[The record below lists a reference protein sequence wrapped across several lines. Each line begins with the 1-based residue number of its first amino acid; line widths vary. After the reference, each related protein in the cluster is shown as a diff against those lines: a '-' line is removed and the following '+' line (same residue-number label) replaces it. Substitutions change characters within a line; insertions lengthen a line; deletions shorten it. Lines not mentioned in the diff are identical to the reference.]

1 MKQRITV
8 LVLFALIPSVI
19 VPVYAYEVSYDYNG
33 TKLDEN
39 PRICTIQPD
48 DPELTEKQVERIME
62 QSRHAISE
70 WENKIKQA
78 DNKNKDL
85 WEMDYVEITDK
96 KLESV
101 SDCDVTI
108 KFEEKPQNEDWHYI
122 VLGIAEPRENSSQ
135 TDITI
140 WYGMVGLSYESYRE
154 DDTIFYWYEPY
165 YTGEVATDALI
176 GDIISHEFGHA
187 LGLGHYESDDRELNN
202 QWAEGSIPA
211 PSIMA
216 PIMHQNPGESQIRPI
231 DIEKIMDLYG
241 EDGFLGKEDE
251 EKILSKYKAEKL
263 LEDEEY
269 EKLVKYTE
277 EFEDSEINKN
287 VSHYKGLGHYHLEEY
302 DLAIDAFN
310 KSAETNPINK
320 DTWYYLA
327 RSLFEIK
334 SYEDSLESIN
344 EAIELDPEELRNIQR
359 KGLILFHLEEYKE
372 SVREYNKALELDG
385 ESATTLS
392 RIGDSYWELRDYK
405 RASTH
410 YDLAL
415 EIDEENTRALHGK
428 AKAIHKFEG
437 PEEGLKHYDIVLKEN
452 PSHFKSLEAKYRILL
467 ELGKEFEASSI
478 LATLQDHEDYNDS
491 QLAKENPIVEDES
504 IPSFKEEEVSA
515 PPPKEESPE
524 IPEWIK
530 SNAGWWAGGSIDD
543 QTFVGGIQFLI
554 ERNVIEV
561 NSVKQRTDASAEIPQ
576 WIKSN
581 ADWWSKG
588 LISDADFLKGIQ
600 YLVEN
605 SIISV
610 K

>member
-1 MKQRITV
+1 MKNHIIF
-8 LVLFALIPSVI
+8 LILFALIPLVI
-19 VPVYAYEVSYDYNG
+19 LPAHAYEISYDYNG

-39 PRICTIQPD
+39 PIICTIQPD
-48 DPELTEKQVERIME
+48 DPELTEKEIERMMD
-62 QSRHAISE
+62 QAKYAISE
-70 WENKIKQA
+70 WENKLKKI
-78 DNKNKDL
+78 DHKNKDL
-85 WEMDYVEITDK
+85 WEMEYVEISDK
-96 KLESV
+96 TLESI
-101 SDCDVTI
+101 SNCDVTI
-108 KFEEKPQNEDWHYI
+108 NFEEKPQNEDWHFI
-122 VLGIAEPRENSSQ
+122 FLGIAEPRGNGTQ

-165 YTGEVATDALI
+165 YTGEVAMDALLR
-176 GDIISHEFGHA
+176 DIISHEFGHA

-202 QWAEGSIPA
+202 QWAEGSVPA

-216 PIMHQNPGESQIRPI
+216 PIMHQNPGDSQIRPI
-231 DIEKIMDLYG
+231 DIEKLAELYG
-241 EDGFLGKEDE
+241 KDGFLGKEDE
-251 EKILSKYKAEKL
+251 EKILSKYQAEKL

-269 EKLVKYTE
+269 KKLVKYAE
-277 EFEDSEINKN
+277 EFEDSEVNKN
-287 VSHYKGLGHYHLEEY
+287 VSYYKGLGLYHLEEY
-302 DLAIDAFN
+302 DLAIESFS
-310 KSAETNPINK
+310 KSVEINPINK
-320 DTWYYLA
+320 DVWYYLA

-334 SYEDSLESIN
+334 NYEEALESIN

-372 SVREYNKALELDG
+372 SIREYNKALELDKD
-385 ESATTLS
+385 SATTLS
-392 RIGDSYWELRDYK
+392 RMGDSYWELGDFK

-415 EIDEENTRALHGK
+415 EADEENVRALHGK

-437 PEEGLKHYDIVLKEN
+437 PEEGLKHYNIVLKED

-467 ELGKEFEASSI
+467 ELDKELEASSI
-478 LATLQDHEDYNDS
+478 LATLQDHDDYNDS
-491 QLAKENPIVEDES
+491 QLAKENPTIDER
-504 IPSFKEEEVSA
+504 PSSPTKEEVLTI
-515 PPPKEESPE
+515 PTKKNSPE
-524 IPEWIK
+524 IPQWIK
-530 SNAGWWAGGSIDD
+530 SNADWWASGSIDD

-554 ERNVIEV
+554 EQKIIEID
-561 NSVKQRTDASAEIPQ
+561 SVGQKTDTPSEIPQ

-588 LISDADFLKGIQ
+588 LISDEDFLKGIKF
-600 YLVEN
+600 LVEN